1 MTEETRKTGFS
12 NGWKQLVIVS
22 ICFIVV
28 VAFGIGF
35 LLIPGSPNA
44 RGMSSMHQAVQHAM
58 GHAMHNASPAIP
70 AAESDVPTE
79 IVWDEPTIH
88 ASLNGDVRR
97 GEHLAI
103 SCTACH
109 GDNGIASDGWIPTL
123 AGVDRMV
130 LYKELADYRAGKR
143 LSGPMSA
150 IAQSLT
156 PQQSAD
162 LAAYFST
169 LPGIRHTT
177 DSDDRSP
184 SVRSYRAKDPIIRLV
199 YAGDPKRGI
208 PGCSTC
214 HGPNTYRLGVPGLR
228 GQNANYLDEQLSAFA
243 QAGRHNDMNMPMRTI
258 AQLLT
263 ANERAALAIY
273 YGRSSLD
280 RNPETSH
287 QTQWR

>member
-12 NGWKQLVIVS
+12 NGWKQLVMAS
-22 ICFIVV
+22 ICLIVV
-28 VAFGIGF
+28 VAFGVGF
-35 LLIPGSPNA
+35 LLLPGSQKA
-44 RGMSSMHQAVQHAM
+44 RGTFSMHAAVQHAL
-58 GHAMHNASPAIP
+58 GHAMHNAAPAIP
-70 AAESDVPTE
+70 ASDFDLPTD

-88 ASLNGDVRR
+88 AALNGNARK
-97 GEHLAI
+97 GEHMAI
-103 SCTACH
+103 SCSVCH
-109 GDNGIASDGWIPTL
+109 GDRGIAGEVWIPTL

-130 LYKELADYRAGKR
+130 LYKELADFRTGRR

-156 PQQSAD
+156 LQQSAD

-177 DSDDRSP
+177 DTDDSGP
-184 SVRSYRAKDPIIRLV
+184 SVRSYRAKDPTIRLV

-214 HGPNTYRLGVPGLR
+214 HGPGTYRLGVPGLT
-228 GQNANYLDEQLSAFA
+228 GQNAGYLDDQLSAFA
-243 QAGRHNDMNMPMRTI
+243 QATRRNDMNMPMRTI

-263 ANERAALAIY
+263 ASEREALAKY
-273 YGRSSLD
+273 YAQAPLDPHLAEVSLD
-280 RNPETSH
+280 
-287 QTQWR
+287 QK